1 MNKNEIKVNDF
12 PIKIEKFIFFLDVVI
27 TFSTTNIKII
37 IINKER
43 FKERLSGP
51 LTDREKTFLQKD
63 SRRL

>member
-1 MNKNEIKVNDF
+1 MNRNEIKVNDF

-43 FKERLSGP
+43 FKERLSGS